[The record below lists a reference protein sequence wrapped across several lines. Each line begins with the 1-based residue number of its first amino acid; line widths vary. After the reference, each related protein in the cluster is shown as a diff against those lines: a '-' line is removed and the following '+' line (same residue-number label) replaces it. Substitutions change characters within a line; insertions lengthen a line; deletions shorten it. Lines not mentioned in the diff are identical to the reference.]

1 MNESRISGLVLTGL
15 LAVMGTVAGGVVKGY
30 WDTSL
35 AHLDFQSKLI
45 LHALEPDDVGD
56 RVQSLQFLVDAK
68 LITNPEVRAGLI
80 SILDKGEEAVPQ
92 FRSVHSAATIGSPG
106 VTEVGSARDRVVEK
120 FPTLQG
126 KNIALVGFRVRH
138 GDIVDAVTPIYAEV
152 TESLE
157 LRGEFDGDRIGG
169 IGGRET
175 VLTQPGHVV
184 TGFDIHRGNYFGR
197 SEVVHIVVVWN
208 RLTENGIDANS
219 TVTSDKLGSGNYAQ
233 IAEPPKRFRANENAF
248 ISDFAATVSQHTSGE
263 TFLNDIAIKETVIVD
278 SK

>member
-169 IGGRET
+169 TGGRET

-197 SEVVHIVVVWN
+197 SEVVHIVIVWN
-208 RLTENGIDANS
+208 RLTENGIDPNS